1 MTRSRDLASASI
13 VPAAVS
19 VTELGYIDGVTSAIQ
34 TQMDTKAATTGNAT
48 QAGTETLTNKTI
60 DASTNTL
67 TGVATLTGTQTLTN
81 KTLTTPKE
89 TATISATVATGAL
102 NFDAITQ
109 AINIYT
115 SNASANWT
123 LNVRGSASVTLNNSM
138 ITGETITV
146 VLEVPQGG
154 TAYYQT
160 AITVDG
166 GAITPKWQGG
176 TAPTSGNINSA
187 DIYSFTIRKTA
198 NATFTVLAS
207 QTKFA

>member
-34 TQMDTKAATTGNAT
+34 TQMNTKAATTGNAT
-48 QAGTETLTNKTI
+48 QAGTETLTNKT
-60 DASTNTL
+60 L
-67 TGVATLTGTQTLTN
+67 TS
-81 KTLTTPKE
+81 PKE